1 MPKEGRDAFMIQQ
14 YGSKQALTS
23 LGQTSP
29 VFIEIPSALSGAVS
43 RRGGVL
49 PPPHHP
55 QAEFHPA
62 YRLNPYMELYSS
74 LQHASPTSSLHGLAL
89 PPDYLTTRTLS
100 DLQQPPAPLTN
111 SEFAFSLNG
120 SRLASPRPNSVLRQS
135 RKRPISSSPYSDS
148 LDINSMIRFSPNS
161 LVSVVSC
168 SRSSSASGSYGH
180 LSAGAI
186 SPALGM
192 HPTMAPHLQQLQAH
206 LLRSGGLLPPIHPH
220 TPPTALYPHSLPPT
234 ELLSAKTEVLSE
246 PCKKADKVR
255 AEADTSGGGGSSS
268 RKASKVKR
276 ESKQS
281 WQPPVLT
288 QATDSP
294 ESAGGGDLKDEPGDF
309 VETNCHWKGC
319 GVEFPTQDHLV
330 KHINNDHI
338 HANKKAFVCRWEQC
352 SREEKPFKA
361 QYMLVVHMRRH
372 TGEKPHK
379 CTFEGCT
386 KAYSRLE
393 NLKTHLRSH
402 TGEKPYMC
410 EFPGCSKA
418 FSNASDRAKHQN
430 RTHSSEKPYACKAPG
445 CTKRYTD
452 PSSLRKHVKTVHGA
466 EFYANKK
473 HKGGNNR
480 SPGEGGGSGGGGTAG
495 GASPSRSEDMPMS
508 AKTVSVSS
516 PSVKSEE
523 TGSPPGPH
531 GSPVMHAPFCDEP
544 VSDSNV
550 STSSHPAIDEN
561 WVEESHDQDLYD
573 LPVELQA
580 VVALAPPPPAP
591 RHHLHHNLKA
601 KLQAKPAHSIGSG
614 GHQRGGGNGGRLSGL
629 TDISWRINDLK
640 MGGGE
645 ANVRR
650 DSNSTVSTY
659 YGSMKSTDLDSSRRS
674 SQVSHVSHRP
684 SMGSLYDP
692 ISVGSSRRSSQL
704 STNLVLQVPNWGQ
717 TVTAPGSTPV
727 SMAPATTHPSD
738 SRRMSEP
745 CQTNVRCAS
754 PPPRPRS
761 ALPPHHHPNQEVV
774 LDEVG
779 EGEMLESRLVLP
791 DDMVIYLNQMAET
804 GNQSSCANESSRHAG
819 MSPQRQATQQG
830 MPRMSPRPPT
840 CSNMSVGS
848 PLSNP
853 NSPLQNLPL
862 AASPNRA
869 TMRMNSVGAPNHQN
883 MQPVHQNQQMS
894 RPAMSQQANFIPPTV
909 NQCRSFQNVGSQQN
923 MHHHHL
929 HNQQQQHH
937 NHINVGN
944 QECGRVDQMQQ
955 PIPPRMNQ
963 MCNDNNRPPLMSPQ
977 RPNTQQGIPRM
988 NQMSPRPPACS
999 NMSVGSPAHL
1009 SNPNSPLQ
1017 NFAQQRPR
1025 ANPVLSPGLHV
1036 NHQQPMQNVNYN
1048 MPSPAMMPDHQMNR
1062 PAPATMNNFG
1072 SMPAMHNGNQQQ
1084 MNQTNLNPIHHHN
1097 PDGINQTQISP
1108 LSPPIRAMSN
1118 CSMNSPQ
1125 HNIAAPPPPRQQQ
1138 PDHVVSPMSAA
1149 TGCCQAYNGV
1159 VNHQQ
1164 QQSLTSPAAAAT
1176 APVQTQNFPQTNQMA
1191 RICNCNNHHCVAHQ
1205 QHQGAMMQQQQHQ
1218 VEQAAMCNTTNN
1230 NNSMLPMN
1238 NHVHCAS
1245 GNAAM
1250 MRCSNQH
1257 ASSCGSQMNCASQQM
1272 MCNPSAPNQ
1281 PHKCNANHPGY
1292 CQPQP
1297 QQAFCHNAAY
1307 QNGTEVKEEI
1317 QCGVVSQSQTQNHMP
1332 PEAYRRTLEYVEQ
1345 CQSWAVSSST
1355 HPAANSSNMVI
1366 NDMTSSLNSLLEENR
1381 YFQMIQ

>member
-1 MPKEGRDAFMIQQ
+1 
-14 YGSKQALTS
+14 
-23 LGQTSP
+23 
-29 VFIEIPSALSGAVS
+29 
-43 RRGGVL
+43 
-49 PPPHHP
+49 
-55 QAEFHPA
+55 
-62 YRLNPYMELYSS
+62 MELYSS

-100 DLQQPPAPLTN
+100 DLQQPPPPLTS
-111 SEFAFSLNG
+111 SEFPFSLNG
-120 SRLASPRPNSVLRQS
+120 SRLASPRSNSVLRQS
-135 RKRPISSSPYSDS
+135 RKRPLSVSPYSDS
-148 LDINSMIRFSPNS
+148 PHALDINSMIRFSPNS

-168 SRSSSASGSYGH
+168 SRSSSASASGSYGH

-206 LLRSGGLLPPIHPH
+206 LLRSGGLLPPLHPH

-234 ELLSAKTEVLSE
+234 ELLSAKSEVLSE
-246 PCKKADKVR
+246 PCKKSDKVR
-255 AEADTSGGGGSSS
+255 AEADTSGGGGGGSSS

-281 WQPPVLT
+281 QSWQPPAASLA

-294 ESAGGGDLKDEPGDF
+294 ESAGGDLRDEPGDF

-319 GVEFPTQDHLV
+319 GVEFATQDHLV

-338 HANKKAFVCRWEQC
+338 HANKKAFVCRWQQC

-480 SPGEGGGSGGGGTAG
+480 SPGEGSGGGTG
-495 GASPSRSEDMPMS
+495 GGGLSPSRSEDMPMS

-523 TGSPPGPH
+523 TGSPPAPH
-531 GSPVMHAPFCDEP
+531 GSPASVQMHHAPFCDEP

-550 STSSHPAIDEN
+550 STESHPNIDDN
-561 WVEESHDQDLYD
+561 WVEEAQEHDLYD

-601 KLQAKPAHSIGSG
+601 KLQAKPGGG
-614 GHQRGGGNGGRLSGL
+614 GHRGGGGGGGGVGGRLSGL

-640 MGGGE
+640 MGGGGGGVE

-717 TVTAPGSTPV
+717 TMTAAAINSTPP
-727 SMAPATTHPSD
+727 SSAAPTTSNVPSD

-745 CQTNVRCAS
+745 CQATNVRCPS

-761 ALPPHHHPNQEVV
+761 ALPPHHHHPNQEVV

-804 GNQSSCANESSRHAG
+804 GNQSSSANESSRQPG
-819 MSPQRQATQQG
+819 MSPRSQTTQQG
-830 MPRMSPRPPT
+830 IARMSPRPAT

-853 NSPLQNLPL
+853 NSPLQNFPL

-869 TMRMNSVGAPNHQN
+869 NMRINNAGASTHQN
-883 MQPVHQNQQMS
+883 NMPPVHQQMN
-894 RPAMSQQANFIPPTV
+894 RPAMGGQQANFIPPTM

-923 MHHHHL
+923 NMQHHHL
-929 HNQQQQHH
+929 HNQHQQHH
-937 NHINVGN
+937 NHMNAGN
-944 QECGRVDQMQQ
+944 QECGRAMSVDQMQQ
-955 PIPPRMNQ
+955 PMQPRINQ
-963 MCNDNNRPPLMSPQ
+963 MCNDNNRPPVMSPQ
-977 RPNTQQGIPRM
+977 RPNANQGGIARM
-988 NQMSPRPPACS
+988 NQMSPRPPTCS
-999 NMSVGSPAHL
+999 NMSVGSPAHNM

-1017 NFAQQRPR
+1017 NFAQQRPMVSR
-1025 ANPVLSPGLHV
+1025 TNPVLSPGLHG
-1036 NHQQPMQNVNYN
+1036 NHPQPMPNMNYN
-1048 MPSPAMMPDHQMNR
+1048 MPSPAMMQPDHQMNHR
-1062 PAPATMNNFG
+1062 PTPAAMNNFG
-1072 SMPAMHNGNQQQ
+1072 TMPAMHSGNQQQ
-1084 MNQTNLNPIHHHN
+1084 NGHHMNQPTINPIHHHN
-1097 PDGINQTQISP
+1097 PDGMNQTQNSP

-1125 HNIAAPPPPRQQQ
+1125 HNIAPPRQQQ
-1138 PDHVVSPMSAA
+1138 PEHVISPMSA
-1149 TGCCQAYNGV
+1149 GCCQTYNNNGV
-1159 VNHQQ
+1159 NQQ
-1164 QQSLTSPAAAAT
+1164 QPLTSPAAAAT

-1191 RICNCNNHHCVAHQ
+1191 RTCNCNNHHCAAHQ
-1205 QHQGAMMQQQQHQ
+1205 QHQGAMMQQPH
-1218 VEQAAMCNTTNN
+1218 EQAAMCNTNN
-1230 NNSMLPMN
+1230 NMMPMG
-1238 NHVHCAS
+1238 NHVHCAT

-1250 MRCSNQH
+1250 MRCSNH
-1257 ASSCGSQMNCASQQM
+1257 TTSCGNQMNSNCASQQM
-1272 MCNPSAPNQ
+1272 MCNTTV
-1281 PHKCNANHPGY
+1281 PHKCNSNHQGGY

-1297 QQAFCHNAAY
+1297 FCHNAAPAY
-1307 QNGTEVKEEI
+1307 PNATEVKEEI